1 MDCYGDLLIN
11 DGLSCCGFG
20 CHDDKSEIMK
30 NKYNE
35 ITVWTTEPQ
44 KYHKLMKKYAPQVES
59 CKTAWETFSDTTAGE
74 CISIELDGISVYDLP
89 ERLKSMGLYLAEQ
102 EEE

>member
-1 MDCYGDLLIN
+1 
-11 DGLSCCGFG
+11 
-20 CHDDKSEIMK
+20 
-30 NKYNE
+30 
-35 ITVWTTEPQ
+35 
-44 KYHKLMKKYAPQVES
+44 MKKYAPQVES

>member
-1 MDCYGDLLIN
+1 MDN
-11 DGLSCCGFG
+11 RTA
-20 CHDDKSEIMK
+20 EISQAD
-30 NKYNE
+30 E
-35 ITVWTTEPQ
+35 
-44 KYHKLMKKYAPQVES
+44 KYAPQVES

>member
-1 MDCYGDLLIN
+1 MDN
-11 DGLSCCGFG
+11 RTA
-20 CHDDKSEIMK
+20 EISQADEK
-30 NKYNE
+30 
-35 ITVWTTEPQ
+35 ICTSGR
-44 KYHKLMKKYAPQVES
+44 KLQNCVGNI
-59 CKTAWETFSDTTAGE
+59 SDTTAGE